1 MSVSASS
8 MWIRLIGVAA
18 IALPALSTAQTETPD
33 PAEFW
38 VLGVGSLPEFEGSDD
53 RQLVPFV
60 VSRFSLFGNETEI
73 DGLQARLDLVDHPV
87 WRAGPALSLTI
98 PRGDD
103 VDALA
108 VSMLPTLDLAA
119 ELGGFVG
126 FRTPFG
132 NAKEGTLSGLI
143 SARRDVA
150 GVHDGWLV
158 TGELEYFFAA
168 ARWLRFGL
176 QVNSTY
182 ASSDYMQTYFGI
194 DEGGSL
200 VSGLPRYTADSGI
213 KDVGTELYSVLSF
226 SERSGVLVRYAYN
239 RLLNDA
245 ADSPVVTVDGSRDQ
259 VFVGVG
265 YFRQF

>member
-1 MSVSASS
+1 MKTFASAV
-8 MWIRLIGVAA
+8 WPPLLVLAA
-18 IALPALSTAQTETPD
+18 IALPVKSFAETEAND
-33 PAEFW
+33 PANFW

-53 RQLVPFV
+53 SQLVPFV
-60 VSRFSLFGNETEI
+60 VSRFSLFGRETEI
-73 DGLQARLDLVDHPV
+73 DGLQARVDLVDHPV
-87 WRAGPALSLTI
+87 WRAGPTLSLTI

-103 VDALA
+103 VDAMA
-108 VSMLPTLDLAA
+108 VAMLPELDLAV

-132 NAKEGTLSGLI
+132 SAKEGTLSGLV

-150 GVHDGWLV
+150 SVHDGWLV
-158 TGELEYFFAA
+158 TAELEYFFAA

-182 ASSDYMQTYFGI
+182 ASSDYMQTYFGV
-194 DEGGSL
+194 DDNGSL
-200 VSGLPRYTADSGI
+200 VSGLPSYSAGSGI
-213 KDVGTELYSVLSF
+213 KDVGTELYSVVSF

-239 RLLNDA
+239 RLLDDA

-259 VFVGVG
+259 VFIGIG
-265 YFRQF
+265 YFRRF

>member
-1 MSVSASS
+1 MKTTASPMCVSLL
-8 MWIRLIGVAA
+8 LIAA
-18 IALPALSTAQTETPD
+18 IGLPGISTAETETPA
-33 PAEFW
+33 PADFW

-53 RQLVPFV
+53 TQLVPFV
-60 VSRFSLFGNETEI
+60 VSRFSLFGRETEI

-103 VDALA
+103 VDAVA
-108 VSMLPTLDLAA
+108 VSMLPELDLAV

-132 NAKEGTLSGLI
+132 SAKEGTLSGLI
-143 SARRDVA
+143 SARQDVA
-150 GVHDGWLV
+150 SVHDGWLV
-158 TGELEYFFAA
+158 TAELEYFFAA

-194 DEGGSL
+194 DDSGSL
-200 VSGLPRYTADSGI
+200 LSGLPSYSADSGI
-213 KDVGTELYSVLSF
+213 KDVGTELYSVVSF
-226 SERSGVLVRYAYN
+226 SERSGILVRYAYN

-245 ADSPVVTVDGSRDQ
+245 ADSPVVTVDGSRNQ
-259 VFVGVG
+259 VFIGVG
-265 YFRQF
+265 YFRRF